1 MRIFLTGA
9 TGYIGAAVAAAL
21 RTHGHEVAALVRPE
35 SEAKH
40 LRDLGVV
47 LISGDLDTLP
57 PLSDTLASYDLFVHT
72 ARASSDH
79 VTRDLAAVD
88 TFTALARPF
97 IYTSGVWVLGNTD
110 SADEGSPV
118 NPLPLVAW
126 RPAHEERV
134 LAAGGAVIRP
144 GCVYGGK
151 QSLLADW
158 FAAAEQN
165 EPLKIVGEGHNRWAM
180 VDLRE
185 LADCYARIAD
195 QRARGVFHA
204 IDDTDATLEECAHAT
219 APNVSIENIPLE
231 IARATMGPFADAL
244 AVDQRISS
252 AETRAKLGWSPRRT
266 YVNSIAEQWREWRA
280 SGAAGT

>member
-9 TGYIGAAVAAAL
+9 TGYIGGAVAAAL
-21 RTHGHEVAALVRPE
+21 RQHGHEVAALVRPE

-40 LRDLGVV
+40 LRDLGIV

-57 PLSDTLASYDLFVHT
+57 SLSDTLANYDCFVHT
-72 ARASSDH
+72 AKAATDH
-79 VTRDLAAVD
+79 VEADLAAVD

-110 SADEGSPV
+110 SADESSPV
-118 NPLPLVAW
+118 NPLPIVAW

-134 LAAGGAVIRP
+134 IAAGGAVVRP

-151 QSLLADW
+151 QSLLAGW

-165 EPLKIVGEGHNRWAM
+165 QPLQIVGEGRNRWAM
-180 VDLRE
+180 IDLHE
-185 LADCYARIAD
+185 MADGYARIVD
-195 QRARGVFHA
+195 EHARGVFHL
-204 IDDTDATLEECAHAT
+204 IDDTSATLEECARAT
-219 APNVSIENIPLE
+219 APDAPIQKTPLDD
-231 IARATMGPFADAL
+231 ARATMGNFADAL

-252 AETRAKLGWSPRRT
+252 IETRAKLSWIPRRT

-280 SGAAGT
+280 SGAAGS